1 MSGLERAG
9 ERSGEGMIGTQA
21 HSVPH
26 AAQADEIEAFGG
38 CAKSSDFAEDLSA
51 FVQNRVPAFTN
62 R

>member
-1 MSGLERAG
+1 
-9 ERSGEGMIGTQA
+9 MIGTQA